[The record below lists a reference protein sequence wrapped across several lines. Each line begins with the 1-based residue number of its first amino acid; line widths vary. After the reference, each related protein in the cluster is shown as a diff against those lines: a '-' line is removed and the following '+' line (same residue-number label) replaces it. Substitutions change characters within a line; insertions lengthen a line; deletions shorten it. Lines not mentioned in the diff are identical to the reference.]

1 MKWVG
6 RFYRGI
12 VGQRIVQRLAPIAS
26 RSPLRFWGLLVAC
39 CWLVIA
45 CQSPTPPPGETTV
58 SPATPTANG
67 RLVMGTTTR
76 LRTLDPADAY
86 EILSNNLLYN
96 LGDRLYVY
104 AASSPDAPPTLT
116 PQLATALPEVSDDGL
131 TYVMP
136 LRQGVTFHDGTPFNA
151 EAMAFSL
158 RRFIEN
164 GGTPS
169 FLLADTV
176 ASVEA
181 TGEFELTIRLKSPF
195 VAFPSLLT
203 IPGAAA
209 VSPQAY
215 ELGAGKFN
223 PNTFVGTGPYQLTE
237 YGSDRLR
244 LDAFPDYW
252 GTAPANPG
260 LDIQIL
266 SSPANLYNSFRTG
279 AVDIAYQN
287 LDPNQ
292 IRRLQ
297 QEAGTTGWQVIE
309 GAGNGIHYLTLNVNS
324 PPFDQLPVRQAL
336 AASVD
341 RSLLQSR
348 VFQGLVEPLYSL
360 IPSTLAGSLP
370 VFKDAYGD
378 GNAEKALNI
387 LATAGYSAEKPLQAQ
402 LWYRSNLTSNGLAAN
417 LLKAWVDE
425 NLKGVMQLD
434 LQSVESAT
442 AYQNLDKGIYPS
454 FMLDWTPDFLDAD
467 SYIHPFL
474 ACAQGSPTTGCQEG
488 SSKAQGSFYYNAEA
502 NQLIDR
508 SRQEA
513 DPQQR
518 QEIFKTLQTIVAQDV
533 PFIPLWQNKEF
544 LFAQKPIQGAALTP
558 IQTIDFAK
566 LRKGV

>member
-1 MKWVG
+1 
-6 RFYRGI
+6 
-12 VGQRIVQRLAPIAS
+12 
-26 RSPLRFWGLLVAC
+26 
-39 CWLVIA
+39 
-45 CQSPTPPPGETTV
+45 
-58 SPATPTANG
+58 
-67 RLVMGTTTR
+67 

-104 AASSPDAPPTLT
+104 TASSPDASPTLT
-116 PQLATALPEVSDDGL
+116 PQLATELPQISEDGL
-131 TYVMP
+131 TYVIP
-136 LRQGVTFHDGTPFNA
+136 LRQGVKFHDGTPFNA

-158 RRFIEN
+158 RRFMEN

-169 FLLADTV
+169 FLFTDTI
-176 ASVEA
+176 AQVEA
-181 TGEFELTIRLKSPF
+181 TGEFELTIRLKAPF

-203 IPGAAA
+203 IPGAVA

-215 ELGAGKFN
+215 ELGVGKFN
-223 PNTFVGTGPYQLTE
+223 PNTFVGTGPYQLVE

-244 LDAFPDYW
+244 LDAFADYW
-252 GTAPANPG
+252 GEPPANPG

-279 AVDIAYQN
+279 AVDVAYQN
-287 LDPNQ
+287 LDPDQ
-292 IRRLQ
+292 IRSLK
-297 QEAGTTGWQVIE
+297 QEAGTAGWQVIE
-309 GAGNGIHYLTLNVNS
+309 GAGTGIHYLTLNVNS
-324 PPFDQLPVRQAL
+324 PPFDQLAVRQAL

-341 RSLLQSR
+341 RPLLQSR

-360 IPSTLAGSLP
+360 IPGTLEGSVP
-370 VFKDAYGD
+370 VFKEAYGD
-378 GNAEKALNI
+378 GNAEKALMV
-387 LATAGYSAEKPLQAQ
+387 LAQAGYSTEQPLQAQ

-467 SYIHPFL
+467 SYIYPFL
-474 ACAQGSPTTGCQEG
+474 ACAQGSPATGCQEG
-488 SSKAQGSFYYNAEA
+488 SSKAQGSFYYNAQA

-508 SRQEA
+508 SRQET
-513 DPQQR
+513 DPQKR
-518 QEIFKTLQTIVAQDV
+518 QQVFAELQAIVAQDV

-544 LFAQKPIQGAALTP
+544 LFVQKPISGAALTP

-566 LRKGV
+566 LRKAT